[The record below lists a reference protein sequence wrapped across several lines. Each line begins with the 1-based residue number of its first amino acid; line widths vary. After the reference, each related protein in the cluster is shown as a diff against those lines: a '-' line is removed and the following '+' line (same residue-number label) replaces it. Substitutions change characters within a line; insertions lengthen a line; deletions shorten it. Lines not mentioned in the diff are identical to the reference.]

1 LIFGKWVTTFWK
13 TFGQVSVMLEN
24 DGRHP
29 ALASR
34 LRMAISSKE
43 HGALLNACKN
53 FEESLK
59 GFIRNPKAG
68 GAAQVA
74 AQCLFEVRKLEDAL
88 CRKMTKRDRCENR
101 STSKQKGFMD
111 RPREMLQAAMVGTDM
126 RDDPEYKKG
135 VK

>member
-74 AQCLFEVRKLEDAL
+74 AQCLFEVRKLENTL
-88 CRKMTKRDRCENR
+88 CRKMTKGTAVKIVPPVNKKDSWIAPEKCY
-101 STSKQKGFMD
+101 
-111 RPREMLQAAMVGTDM
+111 RPPWSELTCATTPNIKRG
-126 RDDPEYKKG
+126 
-135 VK
+135 